1 MRTANALVMII
12 TLIVTGCS
20 TGGSA
25 ASVAVPSTS
34 TTAAPVTTLAPVPE
48 PPTTI
53 ATTTTAPQAPPIA
66 LSVSQGDVVTG
77 YRQEFSGA
85 TDPGSAVSINGIE
98 VVVSPDGTFVL
109 ADWWNT
115 PGVNTVTVAAT
126 SPDGPTRTVRIT
138 YEFAPREGWIA
149 FVGDSIMRGATPE
162 IEARFGEGVVR
173 ALSGRRFDEG
183 IPAIENVVSRDPPP
197 ELLIV
202 GLGSNGPVQRE
213 DFDEAMKLAA
223 DVPRVAFVNVRVNR
237 RWEDDSNRELEAGVA
252 RYPNAMLIDWYSASE
267 DVDRLLRDDLVHPTA
282 EGYRTIAEL
291 IADSVFPQWQPTVN
305 P

>member
-1 MRTANALVMII
+1 MMMIA
-12 TLIVTGCS
+12 LIVTACS
-20 TGGSA
+20 AEGNTA
-25 ASVAVPSTS
+25 PVAGPSSS
-34 TTAAPVTTLAPVPE
+34 TTAAPVTTLAPVSE
-48 PPTTI
+48 PQTTI
-53 ATTTTAPQAPPIA
+53 TTTTTAPQAPPIG
-66 LSVSQGDVVTG
+66 LSVSQGDVVTS
-77 YRQEFSGA
+77 YAQEFRGA
-85 TDPGSAVSINGIE
+85 TDPGSAVSINGAE
-98 VVVSPDGTFVL
+98 VVVHPDGTFAL

-115 PGVNTVTVAAT
+115 PGMNIVTVAAS

-138 YEFAPREGWIA
+138 YEYAPREGWVA
-149 FVGDSIMRGATPE
+149 FVGDSIMRAATSE
-162 IEARFGEGVVR
+162 IEARFGEDVVR

-183 IPAIENVVSRDPPP
+183 IPVIEDVVSGTPPP
-197 ELLIV
+197 ELLVV

-213 DFDEAMKLAA
+213 DFDEVMELAT
-223 DVPRVAFVNVRVNR
+223 DVPRVAFVNVRVSR

-291 IADSVFPQWQPTVN
+291 IAESVFPQWQQTVD